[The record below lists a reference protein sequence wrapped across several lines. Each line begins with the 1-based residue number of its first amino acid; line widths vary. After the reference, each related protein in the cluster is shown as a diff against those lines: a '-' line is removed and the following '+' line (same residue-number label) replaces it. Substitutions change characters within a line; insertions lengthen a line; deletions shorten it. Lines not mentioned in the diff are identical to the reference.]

1 MFGKTNLLMLFLLAT
16 ISSHSFAQTS
26 YSLEKV
32 GEVKGVPWGLTFVDD
47 NLAFVTTREGSAY
60 LLDVRTGDLALIS
73 GLPDVYAR
81 GQGGLM
87 DVAISPQSLESDNS
101 AITNKNG
108 KQLYFTYSKPAKGG
122 SATALATAKLV
133 GATLKDWKDLIVTQS
148 ITDTSRHYGSRI
160 AFDDNGHLFFSIGDR
175 GERPNGQ
182 DLTTHAGSILRLTL
196 NGAQPASNPDL
207 GGQALPEIWSYGH
220 RNPQGLF
227 FDKQSQQLWSV
238 EHGPRGGDEINL
250 ILKGKNY
257 GWPITSH
264 GKEYW
269 GPISVGE
276 SEEKAGI
283 ESPKK
288 VYVPSIAP
296 SSLVLYRGKHYPELN
311 GKILIGALKLTHIN
325 VVDPQSFA
333 ETRLFADLGER
344 IRSIAISP
352 SEHLYFG
359 TDNGNI
365 YQISTAKIE

>member
-1 MFGKTNLLMLFLLAT
+1 MFKQAIWLSITTLTLMSPALAEQAT
-16 ISSHSFAQTS
+16 YKLSKIAE
-26 YSLEKV
+26 LN
-32 GEVKGVPWGLTFVDD
+32 GVPWGFTFIEHD
-47 NLAFVTTREGSAY
+47 LAFVTTRKGLGY
-60 LLDVRTGDLALIS
+60 LLNVKTGDLSPVS
-73 GLPDVYAR
+73 GIPDVYAR

-87 DVAISPQSLESDNS
+87 DVAVSPESDALDNPAS
-101 AITNKNG
+101 TNKNG
-108 KQLYFTYSKPAKGG
+108 RLLYFTYSKPVKGG
-122 SATALATAKLV
+122 SATTLATAHLV
-133 GATLKDWKDLIVTQS
+133 GTDLNNWKDLLVTRS

-160 AFDDNGHLFFSIGDR
+160 AFDDKGHLFFSIGDR

-182 DLTTHAGSILRLTL
+182 DLTTHAGSILRLSVDGTQPTDNPNL
-196 NGAQPASNPDL
+196 GAN
-207 GGQALPEIWSYGH
+207 ALPEIWSYGH

-227 FDKQSQQLWSV
+227 FDKPAQQLWSV

-257 GWPITSH
+257 GWPMTSH

-269 GPISVGE
+269 GPISVGDA
-276 SEEKAGI
+276 EEKEGI

-325 VVDPQSFA
+325 VVDPLSFS
-333 ETRLFADLGER
+333 ETRLFEDLGER
-344 IRSIAISP
+344 IRSIAVSP

-365 YQISTAKIE
+365 YQISTPTTK